1 MPDDAEAPDIKDTFF
16 LSFVRMNYQAI
27 GRSGADSPRAFHSTA
42 NRGFGDLR
50 VAALA

>member
-1 MPDDAEAPDIKDTFF
+1 MPDDTEAPGAKDTFYF
-16 LSFVRMNYQAI
+16 PHVRMIYQAI